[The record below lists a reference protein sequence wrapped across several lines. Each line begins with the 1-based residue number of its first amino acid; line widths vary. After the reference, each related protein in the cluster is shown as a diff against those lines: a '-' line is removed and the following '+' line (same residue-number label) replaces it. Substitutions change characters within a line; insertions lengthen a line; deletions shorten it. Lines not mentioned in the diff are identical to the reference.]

1 MINWFIE
8 VVSECFLICIYSS
21 RQRRVTGSA
30 SGINPLPPPRA
41 PYSQPPTDLLVLLRL
56 PCLFII
62 TWTPTDRPVNSS
74 NLVFGSLWCYQFV
87 ITAVFSV
94 QFEFRSAQF
103 VKMSKGTW
111 PSAVG
116 IVLVLL
122 KVISCF
128 FSHPH
133 QIGIA
138 IILSNNF
145 FLADLFSVCKSV
157 ALLPYVPLT
166 YQASYQ
172 AVYVIEC
179 CQRTKFTWEIYYQD
193 SLRFYFEIWN

>member
-8 VVSECFLICIYSS
+8 VVSECFLICCYSS
-21 RQRRVTGSA
+21 EQRHVTRSA
-30 SGINPLPPPRA
+30 NGINPLPPPRA
-41 PYSQPPTDLLVLLRL
+41 PYSESPTDLQVLLRL

-62 TWTPTDRPVNSS
+62 AWTPTDRPVNSS
-74 NLVFGSLWCYQFV
+74 NLVFGSHWYYQFV

-103 VKMSKGTW
+103 VKMSKRTS
-111 PSAVG
+111 PSTVG

-128 FSHPH
+128 FSLPH

-138 IILSNNF
+138 IILSKIF
-145 FLADLFSVCKSV
+145 FLADLWSVWRTV
-157 ALLPYVPLT
+157 AQMPYMPRT
-166 YQASYQ
+166 YQASSQ
-172 AVYVIEC
+172 GVFVIEC
-179 CQRTKFTWEIYYQD
+179 CQRTKST
-193 SLRFYFEIWN
+193 